1 MGGGQSQAAA
11 HPVDTYSKN
20 GQTWR
25 EFIDETTN
33 EPYWHNEESGDT
45 MFEMPGLVKLV
56 KMERDRHR
64 AFPREN
70 MDVEDQKALAQADRK
85 ASIRRLETVEKLVKS
100 TEDETKIET
109 STANAIEELVQ
120 TQRRGPMQ
128 RMLAKTQLYRINLP
142 RGS

>member
-56 KMERDRHR
+56 KWNAIAIVLCAARKTWMWRTR
-64 AFPREN
+64 
-70 MDVEDQKALAQADRK
+70 KLAQADRK
-85 ASIRRLETVEKLVKS
+85 ASIRRLK
-100 TEDETKIET
+100 
-109 STANAIEELVQ
+109 Q
-120 TQRRGPMQ
+120 
-128 RMLAKTQLYRINLP
+128 
-142 RGS
+142 